1 MLTTENISL
10 QFGKRV
16 LFDEVTISFAPGN
29 CYGLIGANGSG
40 KSTFLKILSGEMESS
55 RGTVSTG
62 PDERIAVLRQN
73 QNEFDEMEV
82 LNTVIRGHKKLF
94 DIFTERDSLYAKP
107 DFSDADGMRSAE
119 LEEEIGRMNGYN
131 APADAGALLRGLDI
145 PDTLHDLK
153 MKELSAMQKVR
164 VLLAQAL
171 FGNPDILLL
180 DEPTNNLDIETVE
193 WLEDFLID
201 FRNTVIVVSHDRHFL
216 DRICT
221 HVADIDFGKIKLF
234 TGNYTFWKQAS
245 ELALRQKQEY
255 NKKMESKVTELKEFI
270 ARFSANASKSSQ
282 ATSRRNLLEKITLE
296 DIKPSSRKYPFVGF
310 KAEREPGNIILSVEG
325 LSKAVDGETL
335 FSDVTFTV
343 NAHDKIAF
351 VSQNKMAVSSL
362 FEVLI
367 GVSKPDSGTI
377 EWGTTITKE
386 FFPKDVTSFFEA
398 DVNLIDW
405 LRQYSKEKD
414 EEFIRQFLGRMLFSG
429 EEPLKKA
436 NVLSGGEKV
445 RCMLSRM
452 MLANA
457 NFLIF
462 DDPTNHL
469 DLESI
474 SSLNDGMCTFKENI
488 LFTSH
493 DHELMSTVAN
503 RVIELGPVGTLDVV
517 AAYDEFLHNEENKK
531 KREEL
536 HARKLERQE
545 APVKKKKA
553 K

>member
-1 MLTTENISL
+1 MLTTENVSL

-40 KSTFLKILSGEMESS
+40 KSTFLKILSGEIEAT
-55 RGTVSTG
+55 RGTISTG

-73 QNEFDEMEV
+73 QNEFDDLDV
-82 LNTVIRGHKKLF
+82 LNTVIRGHKKLY
-94 DIFTERDSLYAKP
+94 DILSERDALYAKP

-119 LEEEIGRMNGYN
+119 LEEEIGRMNGYD

-145 PDTLHDLK
+145 PDELHALK
-153 MKELSAMQKVR
+153 MKELTSMQKVR

-201 FRNTVIVVSHDRHFL
+201 FKNTVIVVSHDRHFL

-221 HVADIDFGKIKLF
+221 HVADIDFGKITLF
-234 TGNYTFWKQAS
+234 TGNYSFWKQAS

-255 NKKMESKVTELKEFI
+255 NKKMESKVSELKEFI

-325 LSKAVDGETL
+325 LSKTVDGETL
-335 FSDVTFTV
+335 FSDVSFTV

-351 VSQNKMAVSSL
+351 VSQNKMAVSAL
-362 FEVLI
+362 FEILA
-367 GVSKPDSGTI
+367 GVSEPDAGTV

-386 FFPKDVTSFFEA
+386 FFPKDVTPFFQT
-398 DVNLIDW
+398 DDNLIDW
-405 LRQYSKEKD
+405 LRQFSKEKD

-429 EEPLKKA
+429 EEPFKKA

-445 RCMLSRM
+445 RCMLSKM

-457 NFLIF
+457 NLLIF

-474 SSLNDGMCTFKENI
+474 SSLNDGMCAFKENI

-493 DHELMSTVAN
+493 DHELMSTVSN

-536 HARKLERQE
+536 HARKLEKQE

-553 K
+553 R